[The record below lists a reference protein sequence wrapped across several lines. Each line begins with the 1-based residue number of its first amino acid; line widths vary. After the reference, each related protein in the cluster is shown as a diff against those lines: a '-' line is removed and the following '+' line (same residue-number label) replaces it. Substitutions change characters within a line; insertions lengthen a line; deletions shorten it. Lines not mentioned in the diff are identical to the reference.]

1 MIHSIEE
8 YNNYKS
14 YPMEYK
20 YTKEQLQ
27 EIERLA
33 KLLTPLNDIAIL
45 LDLNMFDLQ
54 DEIVLG
60 VGPAAA
66 VYARGKAL
74 AMLELR
80 TNNLRMAK
88 LGAPAGLQAAA
99 DYIAKMTTQ
108 DTL

>member
-1 MIHSIEE
+1 ME
-8 YNNYKS
+8 YN
-14 YPMEYK
+14 
-20 YTKEQLQ
+20 YTDEQLQ

-33 KLLTPLNDIAIL
+33 KLLTPLDDIAIL
-45 LDLNMFDLQ
+45 LGLNMFNLQ

-66 VYARGKAL
+66 VYARGKAM

-80 TNNLRMAK
+80 ENNLRMAK
-88 LGAPAGLQAAA
+88 LGAPAGLQATTE
-99 DYIAKMTTQ
+99 YIAKMNTQ